1 MCQFSSIEIERC
13 RLKSIQWA
21 RRIAGRGA
29 SFNCLHDFG
38 GDGWSMGRFGAN
50 PYTAIRKAN
59 RTAGRCSCGGELDAR
74 RDGRAYAFC
83 PVCRDRQRR
92 QSVKRHAS
100 AVSTGSCSW
109 PGCDASAA
117 AAGGAAKRT
126 SWRTGRRVRP
136 ARGGPARGCRSAT
149 RRVRRVRSSFLSTA
163 VSGALGTSSCTL
175 AGAPGG
181 GRRVRWPEELRHERR
196 HRGLWAGGAGGPGGR
211 GRPAHEAVRELRP
224 VEVYE
229 AEAGFVS
236 RLRAQARPGRSRRRP
251 ISPMNTGL
259 FSALHKG
266 HYGLVP

>member
-117 AAGGAAKRT
+117 AGRRRCEAHLVADRASGSDRRAAARLAAVDRPPGACVECGAASVDGGFRCA
-126 SWRTGRRVRP
+126 RHVELHAGRCARRRAARAL
-136 ARGGPARGCRSAT
+136 ARGAA
-149 RRVRRVRSSFLSTA
+149 A
-163 VSGALGTSSCTL
+163 
-175 AGAPGG
+175 
-181 GRRVRWPEELRHERR
+181 
-196 HRGLWAGGAGGPGGR
+196 
-211 GRPAHEAVRELRP
+211 
-224 VEVYE
+224 
-229 AEAGFVS
+229 
-236 RLRAQARPGRSRRRP
+236 
-251 ISPMNTGL
+251 
-259 FSALHKG
+259 
-266 HYGLVP
+266 